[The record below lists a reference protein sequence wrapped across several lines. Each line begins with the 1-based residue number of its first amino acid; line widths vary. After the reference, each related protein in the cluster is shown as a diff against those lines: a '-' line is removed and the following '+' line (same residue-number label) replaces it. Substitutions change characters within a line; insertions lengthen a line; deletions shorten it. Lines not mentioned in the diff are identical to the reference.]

1 MVTES
6 PKISPFALN
15 TDGEDFEKSD
25 SIGSPQWDVEA
36 KINKNTKEVLI
47 RGPFVKDGYYK
58 NEKMT
63 NSTIIDRWLHTRD
76 KGFLDD
82 DNYL

>member
-1 MVTES
+1 MRCR
-6 PKISPFALN
+6 
-15 TDGEDFEKSD
+15 G
-25 SIGSPQWDVEA
+25 

-47 RGPFVKDGYYK
+47 RGPFVMDGYYK

-63 NSTIIDRWLHTRD
+63 NTTIIDGRLHTRD
-76 KGFLDD
+76 KGFLDE

>member
-6 PKISPFALN
+6 PKILPFALN

-25 SIGSPQWDVEA
+25 SIGSPQWDVVA

-47 RGPFVKDGYYK
+47 RGPFVMDGYYK

-63 NSTIIDRWLHTRD
+63 NSKIIDRWLHTRD